1 MSFADLVTALAH
13 EADYGVVV
21 TDGRIDDDGPY
32 ITYANPAFERMTGFS
47 LREMLGQS
55 PRMFQGPQTSAAARA
70 DMRKAL
76 RAGKPHETTLLNY
89 RKSGETYRCAIQIF
103 PILDADH
110 RLVGA
115 VAIEREAP
123 RTRGRPKQ
131 RD

>member
-13 EADYGVVV
+13 DADYGVVV
-21 TDGRIDDDGPY
+21 TDGRIDEDGPC
-32 ITYANPAFERMTGFS
+32 ITYANPAFERMSGYS
-47 LREMLGQS
+47 LAEMMGRS

-70 DMRKAL
+70 DIRKAL
-76 RAGKPHETTLLNY
+76 REGKPHETTLLNY
-89 RKSGETYRCAIQIF
+89 RKSGEPYRCVIKMF
-103 PILDADH
+103 PIMDADG